1 MKWRSWITSDKDE
14 QLEEPVEVSGMELE
28 AESEVLGSGHT
39 IADFQEDIEERE
51 NLVEELQTE
60 ISRHSKKKKRAIK
73 RVKQAETSTEE
84 ERHLT
89 DAKEHKDLKEKK
101 QNILG
106 QLQEEIRQLKKLM
119 LQHLQQ
125 AITKEGGMKIDF
137 SELDVTEVESAIE
150 DISDENWKARENI
163 NDIDDA
169 IEMADSELGGLDL
182 SDIKEEVNSDD
193 NIGLS
198 GRSLETEEE
207 IDQAIEEELEKIE
220 EMQSDGR

>member
-1 MKWRSWITSDKDE
+1 
-14 QLEEPVEVSGMELE
+14 
-28 AESEVLGSGHT
+28 
-39 IADFQEDIEERE
+39 
-51 NLVEELQTE
+51 
-60 ISRHSKKKKRAIK
+60 
-73 RVKQAETSTEE
+73 
-84 ERHLT
+84 
-89 DAKEHKDLKEKK
+89 
-101 QNILG
+101 
-106 QLQEEIRQLKKLM
+106 
-119 LQHLQQ
+119 
-125 AITKEGGMKIDF
+125 MKIDF

-169 IEMADSELGGLDL
+169 MEMADSELGGLDL